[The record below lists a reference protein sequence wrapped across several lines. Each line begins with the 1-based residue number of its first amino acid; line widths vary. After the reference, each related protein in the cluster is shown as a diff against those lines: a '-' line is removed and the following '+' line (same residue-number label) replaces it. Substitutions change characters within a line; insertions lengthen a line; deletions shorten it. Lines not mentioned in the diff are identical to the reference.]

1 MLATQ
6 GPARLSDF
14 GSRMGAGRL
23 GQAASDAVIVTVRRS
38 LTCADAVTWPVWPA
52 EHCIRIEGVRG
63 SNPLSSTQVKG
74 WFRTRDRLFLVS
86 VQHGSTATLA
96 IELPAQPLERVPEVF
111 ARGLQPEMTAS
122 IAA

>member
-63 SNPLSSTQVKG
+63 SNPLSSTSKADFEHG
-74 WFRTRDRLFLVS
+74 IGLFGLR
-86 VQHGSTATLA
+86 TATLA